1 MEKLR
6 SHPKPIMSE
15 ILQEKPSDPW
25 FTRPPGESN
34 THSTLR
40 TIQLF
45 IHPICKHLY

>member
-6 SHPKPIMSE
+6 SHLKPTMLE
-15 ILQEKPSDPW
+15 ILQEEPSDPW

-34 THSTLR
+34 THSNLR